1 MSRPSYPPPDFTC
14 PYTHSCPYLDWL
26 STTWVL
32 GEYRGADETYHEHL
46 RIIDV
51 MDAELTAALKQIQAL
66 EKENAELKANN
77 TALHRRQFKANR
89 KRNTNDNGGDT
100 ENASIPADGGKKK
113 RGAPVGH
120 PGWFRHKPTHVDRTV
135 EVSAPRICPH
145 CRSHN
150 LTPMQ
155 GVREHLQEDIVLRPR
170 TFITRYLHHEAFCS
184 HCNRPVVQAGKDE
197 LLNAPIGPVAKSA
210 AIYLRYRI
218 GMTYRKVQEV
228 FRDLFGLQFVPAS
241 AVGFDRQAA
250 VKGSAIYE
258 DLREKIKASALIHA
272 DETSWRNDGIGH
284 FAWYAGNSDLAFF
297 QLDRHRST
305 EVAQSILG
313 SDFGGVLITDRYAA
327 YNGTNA
333 KARQSCLGHLMT
345 KAKEITQ
352 ELLLIEDAAR
362 DKKAVAFCAK
372 IVTFLSKACAVG
384 HELLSGSLQW
394 TQAPLI
400 EKQFTSELQKLC
412 ARKLSY
418 KPAETLRAS
427 LIGKNQM
434 HLFTFLRH
442 PGVQPTNNQAEQ
454 SIRFLVIF
462 RKIMFGTRSESGLT
476 THSILPS
483 LVLTAM
489 RQGRHP
495 REFLQ
500 TLLTL
505 LRPKP
510 LCIAIQAEAPD
521 HKRTKLLLR
530 QVEVLIR
537 FAIQEGHR

>member
-1 MSRPSYPPPDFTC
+1 MPRPSYPPPDFTC
-14 PYTHSCPYLDWL
+14 PYEHNCPYLDWL

-32 GEYRGADETYHEHL
+32 GEYRRAGETYQEHL
-46 RIIDV
+46 RIIDT
-51 MDAELTAALKQIQAL
+51 MGDELNTALKRIQAL
-66 EKENAELKANN
+66 EKENAELKAKN
-77 TALHRRQFKANR
+77 TALHRRQFKAN
-89 KRNTNDNGGDT
+89 KKKDTDENGRDA
-100 ENASIPADGGKKK
+100 ENASTPVDGGKKR

-120 PGWFRHKPTHVDRTV
+120 SGWFRHKPIHVDQTV
-135 EVSAPRICPH
+135 EVPAPRICPH
-145 CRSHN
+145 CQSHN
-150 LTPMQ
+150 LTPIK
-155 GVREHLQEDIVLRPR
+155 GVKEHLQEDIVLQPRP
-170 TFITRYLHHEAFCS
+170 FVTRYLHREAFCG
-184 HCNRPVVQAGKDE
+184 HCNRPVVQAAEDE

-250 VKGSAIYE
+250 VKGAAIYE
-258 DLREKIKASALIHA
+258 DLREKIKASAVIHA

-284 FAWYAGNSDLAFF
+284 FAWYAGNTDLAFF
-297 QLDRHRST
+297 QIDRHRST

-313 SDFGGVLITDRYAA
+313 SDFGGVLVADRYAA
-327 YNGTNA
+327 YNGANA

-345 KAKEITQ
+345 KAKEITR

-362 DKKAVAFCAK
+362 DKKAEAFCDK
-372 IVTFLSKACAVG
+372 IATFFSEACAVG
-384 HELLSGSLQW
+384 QELLSGTLQW
-394 TQAPLI
+394 NQASLI
-400 EKQFTSELQKLC
+400 EKQFVSDLKKLC
-412 ARKLSY
+412 ACKLSY
-418 KPAETLRAS
+418 NPAETLRAS
-427 LIGKNQM
+427 LIGKDQK

-462 RKIMFGTRSESGLT
+462 RKIMFGTRSESGLR

-483 LVLTAM
+483 LLLTAM

-500 TLLTL
+500 TLLTCDTA
-505 LRPKP
+505 K
-510 LCIAIQAEAPD
+510 AQAA
-521 HKRTKLLLR
+521 LYCNSS
-530 QVEVLIR
+530 
-537 FAIQEGHR
+537 

>member
-1 MSRPSYPPPDFTC
+1 MSRPSYPPHDFTC
-14 PYTHSCPYLDWL
+14 PYEHNCPYLDWM

-32 GEYRGADETYHEHL
+32 GEYRRADETYHEHL
-46 RIIDV
+46 RI
-51 MDAELTAALKQIQAL
+51 MDTMDNELSTALKRIQAL
-66 EKENAELKANN
+66 EKENAELKAKN

-89 KRNTNDNGGDT
+89 KKDSDDRGSNA
-100 ENASIPADGGKKK
+100 ENASIPAGDGKKK

-120 PGWFRHKPTHVDRTV
+120 PGWFRDKPTHIDRTV
-135 EVSAPRICPH
+135 EVSAPTVCPH
-145 CRSHN
+145 CQSHN
-150 LTPMQ
+150 LTPIE
-155 GVREHLQEDIVLRPR
+155 GVKEHFQEDIILQPRPFV
-170 TFITRYLHHEAFCS
+170 TLYLHHEAFCG
-184 HCNRPVVQAGKDE
+184 HCNRPVVQAAEDE

-228 FRDLFGLQFVPAS
+228 FRDLFGLDFVPGS

-250 VKGSAIYE
+250 VKGAAIYE
-258 DLREKIKASALIHA
+258 DLREKIRASAVIHA

-284 FAWYAGNSDLAFF
+284 FVWYAGNTDLAFF
-297 QLDRHRST
+297 QIDRHRST

-313 SDFGGVLITDRYAA
+313 SDFSGVLVTDRYAA

-333 KARQSCLGHLMT
+333 KARQSCLGHLIT

-352 ELLLIEDAAR
+352 ELLLIDDAAR
-362 DKKAVAFCAK
+362 DKKAVAFCDNIAA
-372 IVTFLSKACAVG
+372 FFSNACSVG
-384 HELLSGSLQW
+384 QELLSGSLQW
-394 TQAPLI
+394 SQSPLI
-400 EKQFTSELQKLC
+400 EKQLVSELQKLC
-412 ARKLSY
+412 AYKLSY
-418 KPAETLRAS
+418 KPAETLRAY
-427 LIGKNQM
+427 LIGKDQK

-462 RKIMFGTRSESGLT
+462 RKIMFGTRSESGLR

-500 TLLTL
+500 TLLTSDT
-505 LRPKP
+505 
-510 LCIAIQAEAPD
+510 ATAQAA
-521 HKRTKLLLR
+521 LYCNSS
-530 QVEVLIR
+530 
-537 FAIQEGHR
+537 